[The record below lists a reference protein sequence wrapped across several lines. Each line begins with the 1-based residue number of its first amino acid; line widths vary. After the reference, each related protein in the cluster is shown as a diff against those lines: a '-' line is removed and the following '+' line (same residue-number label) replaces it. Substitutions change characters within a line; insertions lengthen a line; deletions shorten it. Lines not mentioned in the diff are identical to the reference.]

1 MSTKRNQAACGRTL
15 ALSDKGAAPTEVLLI
30 PAGQINA
37 RDGRSWVNNNP
48 GAILA
53 AFDADG
59 MDLPIDYEHAIEVAE
74 RTGQPIPAAGWIK
87 GLTERDGAVWASV
100 NWTDRAEEMIE
111 AREYRFVSP
120 VFWFDEEGS
129 IFELS
134 SVALTND
141 PAIRQPALASRTP
154 NPDTSK
160 PEEPAMDKAARKTLC
175 TKLGLAEEASDTS
188 IQEAVDKALA
198 SSKTP
203 PLEQFVPRADHDKLK
218 EERDQALASLK
229 KHEDDEVEAL
239 VDAAVAAKKIAPA
252 SKAYHLAA
260 CKNEGGVDAF
270 KAMVGELPVNP
281 ITQPSDLDGK
291 NPPNAGGALTAE
303 EKAICKNLGLTHEQF
318 IKERDGEKAA

>member
-1 MSTKRNQAACGRTL
+1 
-15 ALSDKGAAPTEVLLI
+15 
-30 PAGQINA
+30 
-37 RDGRSWVNNNP
+37 
-48 GAILA
+48 
-53 AFDADG
+53 

-87 GLTERDGAVWASV
+87 GLTEKDGAVWASID
-100 NWTDRAEEMIE
+100 WTERAEEMIE

-120 VFWFDEEGS
+120 VFWFDDEGS

-141 PAIRQPALASRTP
+141 PAIRQPALANRTP
-154 NPDTSK
+154 NPDTPK

-203 PLEQFVPRADHDKLK
+203 PLEQFVPRADHDKVK

-291 NPPNAGGALTAE
+291 KPPNAGSTLTAE
-303 EKAICKNLGLTHEQF
+303 EKAMCAQTGVSHEDYL
-318 IKERDGEKAA
+318 KTKASLAAA